1 MSDYK
6 TEFPDFESEIPSVF
20 LASPWTDQ
28 SWHNDAT
35 PSFARSFDD
44 GREIHVYVDELD
56 PAKRD
61 YWTARGG
68 VQGPLPRFT
77 VRTTDRDGSFDEDE
91 GFSSESLAAV
101 LDHVGFLVG
110 EVSR

>member
-6 TEFPDFESEIPSVF
+6 TEFPDFESEIPPVF

-35 PSFARSFDD
+35 PSFARSFDN
-44 GREIHVYVDELD
+44 GREIHVFVDELD
-56 PAKRD
+56 PAKR
-61 YWTARGG
+61 WEGG
-68 VQGPLPRFT
+68 PDCPRFS
-77 VRTTDRDGSFDEDE
+77 VRTTDHDGSFDTD
-91 GFSSESLAAV
+91 GPCFASDSLVAV

>member
-6 TEFPDFESEIPSVF
+6 VEFPDFESAIPPVF
-20 LASPWTDQ
+20 LAAPWSDA

-35 PSFARSFDD
+35 PSFMRQM
-44 GREIHVYVDELD
+44 GQREIHVFVDEED
-56 PAKRD
+56 PAKR
-61 YWTARGG
+61 WEGG
-68 VQGPLPRFT
+68 PDCPRFS
-77 VRTTDRDGSFDEDE
+77 VHTTDEDGSFDGD
-91 GFSSESLAAV
+91 GPCFASDSLAAV